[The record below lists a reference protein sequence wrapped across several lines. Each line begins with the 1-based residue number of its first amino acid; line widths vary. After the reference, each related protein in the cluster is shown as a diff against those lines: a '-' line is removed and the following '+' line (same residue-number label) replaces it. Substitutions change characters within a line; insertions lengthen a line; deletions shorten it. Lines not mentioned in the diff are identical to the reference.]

1 MAKITIEID
10 TNSQDDLELIELLER
25 LAGVLGNL
33 PQAEKRRDEDEE

>member
-33 PQAEKRRDEDEE
+33 PQAEKRQDEDGE